1 MPRRLLITVCPR
13 ECGIA
18 SLRVER
24 GRRAERLDAAGIV
37 ARLESLIARRD
48 LESRV
53 EVQEACAGGCWGD
66 GPNVSVTMYPMP
78 QPGERPDH
86 VATGWR
92 SYVDALDT
100 LPSLAAIIDENLDE
114 PTPRKRR
121 GR

>member
-78 QPGERPDH
+78 RPGERPDH

-121 GR
+121 G